1 MNRADDLEK
10 RIKRIRVTT
19 TDALDRRILADARAG
34 LENPRSTRP
43 DARRSGV
50 WRTMMRSHW
59 MKLAAGFL
67 LVLVATLGVLVLLGP
82 TAPAAYALEQ
92 TLEANQAL
100 RYIHIRIEPNVKGRM
115 SEAWAQFD
123 EGGKLLRLR
132 MIFPTTEDGAKE
144 VLWQEDKA
152 EVWFKTKGHAVV
164 VQEKAMLQRMPEML
178 KAFDPRVA
186 TEELHQAQASGKVQI
201 ETRDPSAEGEP
212 ITLVVSFTD
221 SRDRRSLFRINPQTK
236 LVEQHEIQ
244 RFTDGKWE
252 SLARHEYLEY
262 NQEVPPGTF
271 ALDIPP
277 DVTRIDQTTQK
288 IGLAKGDLTDE
299 QIAAKVAR
307 EFFEA
312 LIAEDYGRAGALYEG
327 IPASKMEQTFGKIEF
342 LRILSVGDPTPHP
355 DVRTRFLQV
364 PCEVELR
371 VGGETHVKT
380 FTPAIRAVYNQ
391 PDRWGIGG
399 GI

>member
-1 MNRADDLEK
+1 MNPADDLEK

-19 TDALDRRILADARAG
+19 TDVLDRRILADAWVS
-34 LENPRSTRP
+34 LENPRFTRL
-43 DARRSGV
+43 DARRSGL
-50 WRTMMRSHW
+50 WRIVMRNHW

-67 LVLVATLGVLVLLGP
+67 LVLTAILGTITFLGP

-100 RYIHIRIEPNVKGRM
+100 RYIHIRIEPAGEGL

-123 EGGKLLRLR
+123 EDGELLRLR
-132 MIFPTTEDGAKE
+132 MIFPKTIDGAKE

-164 VQEKAMLQRMPEML
+164 LHEKEMLQRMPEML
-178 KAFDPRVA
+178 KMFDPRVI
-186 TEELHQAQASGKVQI
+186 TEELQRARADEKVRV
-201 ETRDPSAEGEP
+201 ETQEPSQEGEP
-212 ITLVVSFTD
+212 ITLVASPAD
-221 SRDRRSLFRINPQTK
+221 SPDRRGVFQINPQTK
-236 LVEQHEIQ
+236 LVEQHDVQ
-244 RFTDGKWE
+244 RLTDGQWK
-252 SLARHEYLEY
+252 SRSRREYLEY

-271 ALDIPP
+271 VLDIPA
-277 DVTRIDQTTQK
+277 DVTRIDQTTK
-288 IGLAKGDLTDE
+288 EVGLPKGDLTDDE
-299 QIAAKVAR
+299 IAVKVAR

-312 LIAEDYGRAGALYEG
+312 LIAKDYGRAGALFG
-327 IPASKMEQTFGKIEF
+327 GMPASRMEQMFGRMEF

-355 DVRTRFLQV
+355 DARTRFLQV

-371 VGGETHVKT
+371 MGDQTQVET
-380 FTPAIRAVYNQ
+380 FMPDIRAVHNQ